1 MKPYGV
7 TGKELDIKGRQSVT
21 FEFGGHEFRHTFLVC
36 SLPTDAAGLLGT
48 DFMEGTGAVINFD
61 GGKMSLTEVAAT
73 PRARVEPSNSRAVL
87 TVFTRDKGHCP
98 QPDQQKRQ
106 QVDKQSLVSSP
117 CEMATSQNGVW
128 LVKTRENITI
138 APRCR
143 QVIAGKFEEKR
154 DKPSLLWSV

>member
-1 MKPYGV
+1 
-7 TGKELDIKGRQSVT
+7 
-21 FEFGGHEFRHTFLVC
+21 
-36 SLPTDAAGLLGT
+36 
-48 DFMEGTGAVINFD
+48 
-61 GGKMSLTEVAAT
+61 MSLTDVAAT
-73 PRARVEPSNSRAVL
+73 RRARVEPSNSRAVL
-87 TVFTRDKGHCP
+87 TVFTQDKEGHSP